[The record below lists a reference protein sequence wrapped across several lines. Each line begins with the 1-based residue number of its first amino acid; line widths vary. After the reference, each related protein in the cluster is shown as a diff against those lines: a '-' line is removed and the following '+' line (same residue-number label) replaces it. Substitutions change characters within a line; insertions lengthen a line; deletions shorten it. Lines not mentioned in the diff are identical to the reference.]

1 MRVPSYPAPRSPHL
15 PPNRPPNVPP
25 NLPGASARAP
35 AEPARR
41 SGLRRAMGRDTL
53 PVIALWTFTALLILA
68 HQGSVLTLAFP
79 VLAIGVGFWL
89 YFVNPVRYIGF
100 MWWLWFLSPEVRRLA
115 DYGKGGFTPTS
126 LIQVAPLAVTM
137 ISGISLIRYYP
148 ILAQRRGLPLL
159 LALLGIAYG
168 FAVGV
173 VASGPAAA
181 VYDLAN
187 WVYPLLIG
195 FHIMVL
201 TRQYPEARDTI
212 INTFIYGMFV
222 MGAYGLVQFFIMPPW
237 DAMWMIG
244 SDMNSQGDPVPLGV
258 RVFSTMNSSG
268 PFAFAMM
275 GAMVLVMAAKHRVR
289 WVAAAFGFFSFA
301 LSLVRSTWGGW
312 AIAMV
317 IQLMKSSNK
326 VRIRIIVSAF
336 VLAGVCVPLLTFG
349 PVADRMQQRLNTLVN
364 LSDDQSYE
372 ARNQFYADFAKKAFT
387 DVSGEGFG
395 STGASTKLSS
405 SNGQLGQ
412 YGSFDS
418 GVMNIPFVL
427 GWPGTLLYMSGVI
440 WLMVRALRIALR
452 LSEDRYVCACMSL
465 MISIFAMLVFT
476 NSLVGTGG
484 LLLFSSVF
492 SILSAG
498 HWTRM
503 NRLASRA
510 TPVVTPVT
518 EISD

>member
-1 MRVPSYPAPRSPHL
+1 MIVDVTTAIPAPA
-15 PPNRPPNVPP
+15 RPR
-25 NLPGASARAP
+25 G
-35 AEPARR
+35 RR
-41 SGLRRAMGRDTL
+41 RGGLRGLFDRDTL
-53 PVIALWTFTALLILA
+53 PPLALWLFTALLIGA
-68 HQGSVLTLAFP
+68 HQGTVLTLAFP
-79 VLAIGVGFWL
+79 VLSIAVGLWL

-137 ISGISLIRYYP
+137 ISGISLLRYYP
-148 ILAQRRGLPLL
+148 VLGQRRGLPLL
-159 LALLGIAYG
+159 LALLGIGYG
-168 FAVGV
+168 FVVGV
-173 VASGPAAA
+173 VGSGPAAA

-187 WVYPLLIG
+187 WIYPFLIG

-201 TRQYPEARDTI
+201 TRQYPECSKTI
-212 INTFIYGMFV
+212 VNTFIYGMLV

-275 GAMVLVMAAKHRVR
+275 GAMVFVMAAQHRVR
-289 WVAAAFGFFSFA
+289 WIAAAFGFFSFA

-312 AIAMV
+312 AIAML

-326 VRIRIIVSAF
+326 VRIRIVISAV

-364 LSDDQSYE
+364 LKDDQSYE

-387 DVSGEGFG
+387 DVTGEGLG
-395 STGASTKLSS
+395 ATGASTKLSS
-405 SNGQLGQ
+405 NNGQLGQ

-427 GWPGTLLYMSGVI
+427 GWPGTLLYMSGVL
-440 WLMVRALRIALR
+440 WLLLRAVRVSLRMP
-452 LSEDRYVCACMSL
+452 EDRYVCACLSL
-465 MISIFAMLVFT
+465 AVSIFAMLVFT

-498 HWTRM
+498 HWTKLQR
-503 NRLASRA
+503 RA
-510 TPVVTPVT
+510 LTT
-518 EISD
+518 EVSD

>member
-1 MRVPSYPAPRSPHL
+1 VIMEVTTAIPAP
-15 PPNRPPNVPP
+15 
-25 NLPGASARAP
+25 AQ
-35 AEPARR
+35 PARSQGR
-41 SGLRRAMGRDTL
+41 PRGGLRSLFGRDTL
-53 PVIALWTFTALLILA
+53 PPLALWIFTALLIGA
-68 HQGSVLTLAFP
+68 HQGTVLTLAFP
-79 VLAIGVGFWL
+79 VLSIAVGLWL

-137 ISGISLIRYYP
+137 ISGISLLRYYP
-148 ILAQRRGLPLL
+148 ILGQRRGLPLL
-159 LALLGIAYG
+159 LALLGIGYG

-173 VASGPAAA
+173 VGSGPAAA

-187 WVYPLLIG
+187 WIYPFLIG

-201 TRQYPEARDTI
+201 TRQYPECSKTI
-212 INTFIYGMFV
+212 VNTFIYGMLV

-275 GAMVLVMAAKHRVR
+275 GAMVFVMAAQHRVR

-312 AIAMV
+312 AIAML

-326 VRIRIIVSAF
+326 VRIRIIISAV

-349 PVADRMQQRLNTLVN
+349 PVADRMQQRLNSLVN
-364 LSDDQSYE
+364 LKDDQSYA

-387 DVSGEGFG
+387 DVTGEGLG
-395 STGASTKLSS
+395 ATGASTKLSS
-405 SNGQLGQ
+405 NNGQLGQ

-427 GWPGTLLYMSGVI
+427 GWPGTLLYMSGVL
-440 WLMVRALRIALR
+440 WLLARAVRVSLRMP
-452 LSEDRYVCACMSL
+452 EDRYVCACLSL
-465 MISIFAMLVFT
+465 AVSIFAMLVFT

-498 HWTRM
+498 HWTKLQR
-503 NRLASRA
+503 RA
-510 TPVVTPVT
+510 LTT
-518 EISD
+518 EVSD